1 MKGTA
6 TSRVD
11 ERRSRNKK
19 KKREKM
25 ERTGTFSIFSST
37 ICNLGVGRDFAGAG
51 KVTNDPNP

>member
-1 MKGTA
+1 MKETA
-6 TSRVD
+6 TSRLD